1 MPRFSIII
9 PIFNSAESIN
19 KCLES
24 ICFQSFSDYE
34 LLLIDDGS
42 TDASLQ
48 ICRQWEDRD
57 ARIHVFHQGNKGA
70 SSARNV
76 GLMNATGEYVQ
87 FVDSDD
93 TIQPDCL
100 EKMNVLIQAYH
111 DPDVVEFRLNY
122 IGPSGIRNIQGCS
135 LAAGLYDRS
144 FIENTF
150 LPVMLQIKPDDQVYY
165 NIFNVL
171 RIIKRELISSHSVMF
186 NPNIKRW
193 EDWLFAMEIY
203 NRAQQMLVTNE
214 ALYNYFGH
222 EGGGLGGRYDPN
234 TFRYVIEA
242 YKTLDNLM
250 GEKYEMFCP
259 YAVRQKVAQFERCI
273 REIYTYEPSAN
284 QKHLLME
291 ILRDDYFA
299 KVINSAKSIKGLL
312 VIRPFIQKGKHAM
325 ALRMLRIYL
334 SLSSLLQSVRRILS
348 QLYHMCLTEAKAN
361 G

>member
-1 MPRFSIII
+1 MPRFSVII
-9 PIFNSAESIN
+9 PIFNSVKSIN

-24 ICFQSFSDYE
+24 IYSQNFSDYE

-48 ICRQWEDRD
+48 ICRQWEARD
-57 ARIHVFHQGNKGA
+57 ARIHVFHQCNRGA
-70 SSARNV
+70 GSARNI
-76 GLMNATGEYVQ
+76 GLMNATGEYIQ

-93 TIQPDCL
+93 TLQPNCFAMIND
-100 EKMNVLIQAYH
+100 LIRTYH
-111 DPDVVEFRLNY
+111 NPDVVEFCLNY
-122 IGPSGIRNIQGCS
+122 IGPNGVRNIQGCP
-135 LAAGLYDRS
+135 LAEGLYDRN
-144 FIENTF
+144 FIEKTF
-150 LPVMLQIKPDDQVYY
+150 LPVMLQIEPNDRVHY
-165 NIFNVL
+165 NVFNVL
-171 RIIKRELISSHSVMF
+171 RIIKRNLILSYSVMF

-259 YAVRQKVAQFERCI
+259 YAVQQKAAQFERCI
-273 REIYTYEPSAN
+273 REICTYEPSEN
-284 QKHLLME
+284 QKFLLME

-299 KVINSAKSIKGLL
+299 QVVNSAKSLKGVL
-312 VIRPFIQKGKHAM
+312 VISPLVKNGRYGM
-325 ALRMLRIYL
+325 ALRVLHIYI
-334 SLSSLLQSVRRILS
+334 SLSTLLRLVRRTLS
-348 QLYHMCLTEAKAN
+348 KVHHICLMEVEA
-361 G
+361 

>member
-24 ICFQSFSDYE
+24 IHSQCFSDYE
-34 LLLIDDGS
+34 VLLIDDGS

-48 ICRQWEDRD
+48 ICKQWKEHDG
-57 ARIHVFHQGNKGA
+57 RIHVFHQDNKGA
-70 SSARNV
+70 SSARNM
-76 GLMNATGEYVQ
+76 GLMNAIGEYVQ

-93 TIQPDCL
+93 TIEPNCL
-100 EKMNVLIQAYH
+100 ERINALIQEYH
-111 DPDVVEFRLNY
+111 DPDIVEFRLNY
-122 IGPSGIRNIQGCS
+122 IGPSGIRNIQGCP

-144 FIENTF
+144 FIEDTF

-171 RIIKRELISSHSVMF
+171 RIIKRKLISSYSIMF

-203 NRAQQMLVTNE
+203 NRVQQMVVTND

-242 YKTLDNLM
+242 YRTMDNLM

-259 YAVRQKVAQFERCI
+259 YAVRQKVTQFERCI
-273 REIYTYEPSAN
+273 REIYAYEPSAN

-291 ILRDDYFA
+291 ILHDDYFA
-299 KVINSAKSIKGLL
+299 KVICSAKSNRGILI
-312 VIRPFIQKGKHAM
+312 IRPFIQKGKHTL
-325 ALRMLRIYL
+325 ALRMLCMYL
-334 SLSSLLQSVRRILS
+334 SISSLFQSIRRKLS
-348 QLYHMCLTEAKAN
+348 WIYHMCLKEAKAN
-361 G
+361 E